1 MLRAESIECSA
12 TSESSEEHPV
22 QLKAKVSKACSDTEF
37 LYLVYGIDDGNAE
50 LLMKQ
55 KEDKSS
61 VQTENSFDISSSSSS
76 SDESSSLSD
85 RD

>member
-1 MLRAESIECSA
+1 MLRAEEIECSA

-37 LYLVYGIDDGNAE
+37 LYLVYGIDNGNAE

-55 KEDKSS
+55 KEGS
-61 VQTENSFDISSSSSS
+61 VQVEN
-76 SDESSSLSD
+76 D
-85 RD
+85 RKIAEEL